1 MINPKTSICFW
12 GCFYCMVTRSEYRFV
27 VALVDVTKLRFV
39 CKKIYYIFII
49 AFFSLMAVA
58 CSSEK
63 ALKKGDKYA
72 AIMEY
77 NEAVKEYKKAYRKI
91 PPKERAQRADVAWKM
106 GECYRKSNSP
116 VLAAA
121 AYQNALRYGCPDSL
135 ALLYL
140 ADALLEKGDYKA
152 SEKSYKAFL
161 EKAPD
166 NRMAQIGLQSAMQS
180 SEWKK
185 NPNRYIVKKSKEL
198 NGQRSDFCPMY
209 VGEDTTMILTTT
221 TRKEAT
227 GDEVSGITGQKS
239 ADLFIT
245 KLDEK
250 GKWQKSEKIESD
262 VNSEFEDGACAFTR
276 DGKVMYFTRCVT
288 DPHYPRFAGIYKS
301 NRSDASW
308 SKPEQVVITRD
319 TLSLYAHPAVS
330 PDGEWLYFTSNMAG
344 GHGGLDLWRFYIGR
358 SRSMEGIVE
367 NLGPMIN
374 TEGDEQFPSFGP
386 KGELFFSSDGY
397 PGMGGLDIFC
407 ATQASD
413 TLWNVVNMGAP
424 LNSNGDDFGMT
435 FAPGL
440 YRGFFSSNR
449 GDARGWDHIYSFYL
463 PETVH
468 MLRGWLYEKDGY
480 ELPEGVI
487 YMIGDDG
494 TNSSF
499 GVMKDGSY
507 SVRVTPGVKYVL
519 LGTCKGYLNS
529 MQEFTADSTDSN
541 MEYNIDFALAS
552 ISKPVLIDNIFYE
565 YDKATLTAESTASL
579 DELVRLLDLNP
590 NVTIELGSHCDFR
603 GSDNYNQRLSQA
615 RAESVVEYLTA
626 NGIENERLKAVGY
639 GEGTPKVISKKVSE
653 VHSFLKEGDVLT
665 EAFINALESEEQKE
679 ICHALNR
686 RTEFQVLRTTY
697 KLYE

>member
-1 MINPKTSICFW
+1 MHRN
-12 GCFYCMVTRSEYRFV
+12 
-27 VALVDVTKLRFV
+27 
-39 CKKIYYIFII
+39 IYYIFITLLLSI
-49 AFFSLMAVA
+49 AAVA

-63 ALKKGDKYA
+63 AIRKGDKFA

-77 NEAVKEYKKAYRKI
+77 HEAAKEYKKAYRQI
-91 PPKERAQRADVAWKM
+91 SPKERPKRAEVAWKM
-106 GECYRKSNSP
+106 GECYRKGNSA
-116 VLAAA
+116 VFAAA
-121 AYQNALRYGCPDSL
+121 AYQNALRYGYPDST

-152 SEKSYKAFL
+152 SEKNYRAFL
-161 EKAPD
+161 EKAQD

-180 SEWKK
+180 AEWKK

-198 NGQRSDFCPMY
+198 NGQRSDYCPAY
-209 VGEDTTMILTTT
+209 VGEDTTMIVTTT

-227 GDEVSGITGQKS
+227 GDELSGITGQKH
-239 ADLFIT
+239 ADIFMT

-262 VNSEFEDGACAFTR
+262 VNSEFEDGACAFTP

-288 DPHYPRFAGIYKS
+288 DPHYPRYAAIYRS
-301 NRSDASW
+301 SRSDASW
-308 SKPEQVVITRD
+308 GKPEQVVITRD

-344 GHGGLDLWRFYIGR
+344 GCGGLDLWRFYIGP
-358 SRSMEGIVE
+358 SRAMEGIIE

-374 TEGDEQFPSFGP
+374 TDGDEQFPSFGP

-407 ATQASD
+407 ATLSND
-413 TLWNVVNMGAP
+413 TLWNVTNMGAP

-449 GDARGWDHIYSFYL
+449 GDARGWDHIYSFFL

-468 MLRGWLYEKDGY
+468 MLRGWIYEKDGY

-529 MQEFTADSTDSN
+529 MQELTADSVEEN
-541 MEYNIDFALAS
+541 REYQLDFELAS
-552 ISKPVLIDNIFYE
+552 ITKPVLIDNIFYE

-579 DELVRLLDLNP
+579 NELVKLLELNP

-626 NGIENERLKAVGY
+626 AGVEKERLTAAGY
-639 GEGTPKVISKKVSE
+639 GEESPKVITKKLSE
-653 VHSFLKEGDVLT
+653 KHTFLKEGDVLT
-665 EAFINALESEEQKE
+665 EEFIDALEAEEQKE
-679 ICHALNR
+679 VCHALNR

>member
-1 MINPKTSICFW
+1 MQNI
-12 GCFYCMVTRSEYRFV
+12 TRHILSF
-27 VALVDVTKLRFV
+27 A
-39 CKKIYYIFII
+39 I
-49 AFFSLMAVA
+49 AFLLLFTVS
-58 CSSEK
+58 CGSEK
-63 ALKKGDKYA
+63 AIKKGDRYA

-77 NEAVKEYKKAYRKI
+77 HEAAKEYKKAYRKI
-91 PPKERAQRADVAWKM
+91 PPKERKKRAEVAWKL
-106 GECYRKSNSP
+106 GECYRKSNNP
-116 VLAAA
+116 ARAAG
-121 AYQNALRYGCPDSL
+121 AYQNAVRYGYPDST
-135 ALLYL
+135 ALMHLGE
-140 ADALLEKGDYKA
+140 AQLENGEYKA
-152 SEKSYKAFL
+152 AQKSYQAFL

-180 SEWKK
+180 ADWKK

-198 NGQRSDFCPMY
+198 NGQRSDYCPAF
-209 VGEDTTMILTTT
+209 VGEDTTMVITTS

-227 GDEVSGITGQKS
+227 GEELSSITGQKH
-239 ADLFIT
+239 ADIFIT

-250 GKWQKSEKIESD
+250 GKWQKTEKIESD
-262 VNSEFEDGACAFTR
+262 VNSEFEDGACAFTP
-276 DGKVMYFTRCVT
+276 DGKTMYFTRCVT
-288 DPHYPRFAGIYKS
+288 DAHYPRFAGIYKS

-308 SKPEQVVITRD
+308 GKPEQVVISRD

-330 PDGEWLYFTSNMAG
+330 PDGNWLYFTSDMAG
-344 GHGGLDLWRFYIGR
+344 GEGGLDLWRYYIGT
-358 SRSMEGIVE
+358 SRAMEGILE

-374 TEGDEQFPSFGP
+374 SEGDEQFPAFGP

-407 ATQASD
+407 ATQVND
-413 TLWNVVNMGAP
+413 TTWNISNMGAP
-424 LNSNGDDFGMT
+424 VNSNGDDFGMT

-468 MLRGWLYEKDGY
+468 MLRGWIYEKDGY

-487 YMIGDDG
+487 HMIGDDG
-494 TNSSF
+494 TNTNF

-519 LGTCKGYLNS
+519 LGTCKGYLNA
-529 MQEFTADSTDSN
+529 MQELETDSIEGN
-541 MEYNIDFALAS
+541 MEYQRDFALPS
-552 ISKPVLIDNIFYE
+552 ITLPVLVDNIFYE

-579 DELVRLLDLNP
+579 DELVELLELNP
-590 NVTIELGSHCDFR
+590 NVTIELGSHCDYR
-603 GSDNYNQRLSQA
+603 GSDIYNLKLSQA
-615 RAESVVEYLTA
+615 RAESVVEYLI
-626 NGIENERLKAVGY
+626 NKGIEEERLTAVGY
-639 GEGTPKVISKKVSE
+639 GENKPKEVTKKMTE
-653 VHSFLKEGDVLT
+653 KYTFLKEGDVLT
-665 EAFINALESEEQKE
+665 EEFINALEDEDQKE
-679 ICHALNR
+679 TCHQLNR

>member
-1 MINPKTSICFW
+1 MQNI
-12 GCFYCMVTRSEYRFV
+12 TRHILSF
-27 VALVDVTKLRFV
+27 
-39 CKKIYYIFII
+39 
-49 AFFSLMAVA
+49 AFAFLLLFTVS
-58 CSSEK
+58 CGSEK
-63 ALKKGDKYA
+63 AIKKGDRYA

-77 NEAVKEYKKAYRKI
+77 HEAAKEYKKAYRKI
-91 PPKERAQRADVAWKM
+91 PPKERKKRAEVAWKL
-106 GECYRKSNSP
+106 GECYRKSNNP
-116 VLAAA
+116 ARAAG
-121 AYQNALRYGCPDSL
+121 AYQNAVRYGYPDST
-135 ALLYL
+135 ALMHLGE
-140 ADALLEKGDYKA
+140 AQLENGEYKA
-152 SEKSYKAFL
+152 AQKSYQAFL

-180 SEWKK
+180 ADWKK

-198 NGQRSDFCPMY
+198 NGQRSDYCPAF
-209 VGEDTTMILTTT
+209 VGEDTTMVITTS

-227 GDEVSGITGQKS
+227 GEELSSITGQKH
-239 ADLFIT
+239 ADIFIT

-250 GKWQKSEKIESD
+250 GKWQKTEKIESD
-262 VNSEFEDGACAFTR
+262 INSEFEDGACAFTP
-276 DGKVMYFTRCVT
+276 DGKTMYFTRCVT
-288 DPHYPRFAGIYKS
+288 DAHYPRFAGIYKS

-308 SKPEQVVITRD
+308 GKPEQVVISRD

-330 PDGEWLYFTSNMAG
+330 PDGNWLYFTSDMAG
-344 GHGGLDLWRFYIGR
+344 GEGGLDLWRYYIGT
-358 SRSMEGIVE
+358 SRAMEGILE

-374 TEGDEQFPSFGP
+374 SEGNEQFPAFGP

-407 ATQASD
+407 ATQVND
-413 TLWNVVNMGAP
+413 TTWNISNMGAP
-424 LNSNGDDFGMT
+424 VNSNGDDFGMT

-468 MLRGWLYEKDGY
+468 MLRGWIYEKDGY

-487 YMIGDDG
+487 HMIGDDG
-494 TNSSF
+494 TNTNF

-519 LGTCKGYLNS
+519 LGTCKGYLNA
-529 MQEFTADSTDSN
+529 MQELETDSIEGN
-541 MEYNIDFALAS
+541 MEYQRDFALPS
-552 ISKPVLIDNIFYE
+552 ITLPVLVDNIFYE

-579 DELVRLLDLNP
+579 DELVELLELNP
-590 NVTIELGSHCDFR
+590 NVTIELSSHCDYR
-603 GSDNYNQRLSQA
+603 GSDIYNLKLSQA
-615 RAESVVEYLTA
+615 RAESVVEYLI
-626 NGIENERLKAVGY
+626 NKGIEEERLTAVGY
-639 GEGTPKVISKKVSE
+639 GENKPKEVTKKMTE
-653 VHSFLKEGDVLT
+653 KYTFLKEGDLLT
-665 EAFINALESEEQKE
+665 EEFINALEDEDQKE
-679 ICHALNR
+679 TCHQLNR

>member
-1 MINPKTSICFW
+1 M
-12 GCFYCMVTRSEYRFV
+12 YR
-27 VALVDVTKLRFV
+27 KL
-39 CKKIYYIFII
+39 YYIS
-49 AFFSLMAVA
+49 ASLLLLFVAIA

-63 ALKKGDKYA
+63 SIRKGDKYA

-77 NEAVKEYKKAYRKI
+77 HEAAKEYKKAYRKI
-91 PPKERAQRADVAWKM
+91 HPKERSKRAEVAWKM
-106 GECYRKSNSP
+106 GECYRKSNSA

-121 AYQNALRYGCPDSL
+121 AYQNAVRYGYPDSTAILHL
-135 ALLYL
+135 AG
-140 ADALLEKGDYKA
+140 ALLEKGDYKA
-152 SEKSYKAFL
+152 SEKNYRAFL
-161 EKAPD
+161 DRAPG
-166 NRMAQIGLQSAMQS
+166 NRLAQIGLQSAIQS
-180 SEWKK
+180 AEWKK

-198 NGQRSDFCPMY
+198 NGQRSDYCPMF
-209 VGEDTTMILTTT
+209 VGEDTTMIITTT

-227 GDEVSGITGQKS
+227 GDELSGITGQKH
-239 ADLFIT
+239 ADLLIT

-262 VNSEFEDGACAFTR
+262 VNSEFEDGACAFTP
-276 DGKVMYFTRCVT
+276 DGKMMYFTRCVT
-288 DPHYPRFAGIYKS
+288 DPHYPRYAGIYKS
-301 NRSDASW
+301 SRSDASW
-308 SKPEQVVITRD
+308 GKPEQLLITRD

-330 PDGEWLYFTSNMAG
+330 PNGEWLYFTSNMAG
-344 GHGGLDLWRFYIGR
+344 GCGGLDLWRFYIGA
-358 SRSMEGIVE
+358 SKSMEGIVE
-367 NLGPMIN
+367 NLGPGIN
-374 TEGDEQFPSFGP
+374 TEGDEQFPAFGP

-407 ATQASD
+407 ATQPNDSVWD
-413 TLWNVVNMGAP
+413 IVNMGAP

-468 MLRGWLYEKDGY
+468 MLRGWIYEKDGY

-499 GVMKDGSY
+499 GVMNDGSY
-507 SVRVTPGVKYVL
+507 SVRVTPGVRYVL
-519 LGTCKGYLNS
+519 LGTCKGYLNA
-529 MQEFTADSTDSN
+529 MQELVADSIESN
-541 MEYNIDFALAS
+541 MEYHIDFELAS
-552 ISKPVLIDNIFYE
+552 ITKPVLIDNIFYE
-565 YDKATLTAESTASL
+565 YDKATLTAESAASL
-579 DELVRLLDLNP
+579 DELIRLLELNP

-603 GSDNYNQRLSQA
+603 GSDSYNLRLSQA
-615 RAESVVEYLTA
+615 RAESVVEYLEA
-626 NGIENERLKAVGY
+626 GGIDKERLTAAGY
-639 GEGTPKVISKKVSE
+639 GESAPKVVSKKMSE
-653 VHSFLKEGDVLT
+653 KYGFLKEGDVLT
-665 EAFINALESEEQKE
+665 EEFINTLESEEQKE
-679 ICHALNR
+679 TCHALNR